1 VIAYYDLLRGFH
13 ILAVIALMSG
23 LLYLPRLYVYH
34 TRVESGSQSDEMLKT
49 MEVKL
54 LRIIINPAL
63 FLVLLFGGLLIWVDL
78 TRLGHGFLLRPWM
91 LTKIAG
97 ILFLFGWYGFLAR
110 SRRAFAE
117 GRNPYSERFWRM
129 TNELPFLA
137 AIAIVLS
144 ATTKFGG

>member
-78 TRLGHGFLLRPWM
+78 TRLGHGFLLRPW
-91 LTKIAG
+91 
-97 ILFLFGWYGFLAR
+97 FLFGWHGFLAR